1 MTERQ
6 ASHGQRRRDPLLY
19 AAGVA
24 IAPIGACGL
33 AAALSPD
40 RTVGSVVIALMAA
53 VLAYLGGVVAALRFG
68 GRAAACADPQRGRQL
83 AARVCIPVL
92 VGGVA
97 AAFSAA
103 FSGSAAL
110 LLNAISAL
118 WAYRVGLVGARD
130 LLGLAGRDRYQSALA
145 CTLLAGGP
153 AVTRA
158 VLYIL

>member
-1 MTERQ
+1 MTQSGR
-6 ASHGQRRRDPLLY
+6 SRDPLLY

-24 IAPIGACGL
+24 IAPIAASGL
-33 AAALSPD
+33 AAALSPN
-40 RTVGSVVIALMAA
+40 RTVGSVVIASMIA

-68 GRAAACADPQRGRQL
+68 DRQL
-83 AARVCIPVL
+83 AAKVCIPVL
-92 VGGVA
+92 LGGVA

-103 FSGSAAL
+103 FSASAAL
-110 LLNAISAL
+110 LVISISAL

-130 LLGLAGRDRYQSALA
+130 LLGLSGRDRYQTALV

-158 VLYIL
+158 VLYVL